1 MNSNST
7 TLCCLR
13 LMIGLLVL
21 QPAFGQSRPA
31 ERESKSAES
40 RPSDEPPSVEPAQS
54 VQLVDPLGHT
64 FALRVGKDE
73 SEVFLLGR
81 FEDTLRVVQLD
92 ASNGKIT
99 RTIAEQPVSR
109 HSRRDLWLLTDHK
122 RIMMFGDSGD
132 ELQIMEIATGKV
144 SGRLIA
150 SEERPLIYYCCLS
163 ADGSKVMAGV
173 AGAKLATWDLA
184 SGKLDSLVS
193 IAGLS
198 DPAFIMPFPGADD
211 RHTLIMAGTPGEP
224 PKLEALVVRHA
235 DGHVDVRKEL
245 SPLDRLAGQFSA
257 KHCYVFHQ
265 PKPEKIAWTSA
276 ETWDRATLKS
286 IGTQELKPDLTT
298 IDYQFSPDGEQL
310 YVIGYMVQPLIAR
323 DMKQARWTACFGE
336 GFGAS
341 VFGLSTDGKTL
352 VALMGTWFQGGLPI
366 DRVAVFKTP

>member
-1 MNSNST
+1 MNSNPMASF
-7 TLCCLR
+7 CSR

-21 QPAFGQSRPA
+21 QSAFGQTAPA
-31 ERESKSAES
+31 APESKPAES
-40 RPSDEPPSVEPAQS
+40 RPSDEPPTVEPVHS

-81 FEDTLRVVQLD
+81 FEDKLRVVQLD
-92 ASNGKIT
+92 ATTGKIT
-99 RTIAEQPVSR
+99 RTIVEQPVSQQ
-109 HSRRDLWLLTDHK
+109 SRRDLWLLSDRK
-122 RIMMFGDSGD
+122 RIMMFGDKGD
-132 ELQIMEIATGKV
+132 ELQVIEIATGNV
-144 SGRLIA
+144 SARLSV

-163 ADGSKVMAGV
+163 ADGAKVMAGV
-173 AGAKLATWDLA
+173 AGAKLAAWDLA
-184 SGKLDSLVS
+184 SGKRDSLVS
-193 IAGLS
+193 IAGLG
-198 DPAFIMPFPGADD
+198 DPAIVMPFPGADD
-211 RHTLIMAGTPGEP
+211 KHTLIMAGTPGDP

-257 KHCYVFHQ
+257 KHCYLFRQ

-276 ETWDRATLKS
+276 ETWDRATLKP

-310 YVIGYMVQPLIAR
+310 YVIGYMVQPLFAR
-323 DMKQARWTACFGE
+323 DMKQARWTASFGP
-336 GFGAS
+336 GLGAS

-352 VALMGTWFQGGLPI
+352 IALMGTWFQGSLPI
-366 DRVAVFKTP
+366 DRVTVFKTR